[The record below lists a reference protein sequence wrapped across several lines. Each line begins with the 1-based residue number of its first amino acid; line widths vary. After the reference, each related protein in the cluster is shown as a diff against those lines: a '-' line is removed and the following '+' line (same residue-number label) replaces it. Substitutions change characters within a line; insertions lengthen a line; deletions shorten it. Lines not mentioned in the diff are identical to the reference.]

1 MNNNQQKAKALL
13 SLLGDRAKDI
23 LSLMSPEATQMLTSG
38 LGSRPQLKPLE
49 IAKLVKEVE
58 DEVNLIKF
66 GAPKKGAVKVDKED
80 DPFLSLDDDLSSK
93 KNVESELE
101 EVLPVRDPLLRSS
114 EKIAELLQK
123 EKVQIASFLISRMDE
138 SLQEEVMD
146 ALSTDYREQ
155 VEKTSVDSIPLSDAV
170 FNRIFDKICKK
181 TVEESLEKTEDMS
194 FN

>member
-23 LSLMSPEATQMLTSG
+23 LSLMSPEATQLLTSS
-38 LGSRPQLKPLE
+38 LGSRVQLKPLE
-49 IAKLVKEVE
+49 IAQLVKEVE

-66 GAPKKGAVKVDKED
+66 GAPKLPVTTVKED
-80 DPFLSLDDDLSSK
+80 DPFLALDEDELADPSL
-93 KNVESELE
+93 SEDE
-101 EVLPVRDPLLRSS
+101 EPSRDPSLRSP

-123 EKVQIASFLISRMDE
+123 EKVQISSFLISRMDE
-138 SLQEEVMD
+138 VLQEEVMD
-146 ALSTDYREQ
+146 ALSTEYREKVKQ
-155 VEKTSVDSIPLSDAV
+155 TSVDTIPLSDAV

-181 TVEESLEKTEDMS
+181 TEDELLEKTEEMS